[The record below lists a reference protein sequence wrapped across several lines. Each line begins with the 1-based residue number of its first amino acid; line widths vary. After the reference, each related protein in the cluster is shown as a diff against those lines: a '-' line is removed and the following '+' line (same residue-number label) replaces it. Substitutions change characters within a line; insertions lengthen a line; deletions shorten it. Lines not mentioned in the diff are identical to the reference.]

1 MIDTIKH
8 FERFESFKK
17 LDLTSDPFHAQFN
30 ETNPSHTNPFW
41 PNGDFGKDEPFYL
54 RHALYA
60 LMNDAFFDVLG
71 GTVDSG
77 EYVIPQEMIDA
88 GFQTPDSSDD
98 EWRRKNAE
106 LWFNWRHND
115 EDPLL
120 DQFSDEM
127 MLESD
132 RNEKFSD
139 LEVPDGW
146 RKVLKPTDVFKM
158 INSQLDIGM
167 LNIIIFKSVLTVRIL
182 PSSNV

>member
-1 MIDTIKH
+1 MIKNL
-8 FERFESFKK
+8 ERFESFKK

-106 LWFNWRHND
+106 LWFDWRHND
-115 EDPLL
+115 GNPLL
-120 DQFSDEM
+120 DQFSDQM

-139 LEVPDGW
+139 LVAPDRW

>member
-1 MIDTIKH
+1 MIKY
-8 FERFESFKK
+8 FERFESFEK
-17 LDLTSDPFHAQFN
+17 LDLTSDTFHAQF
-30 ETNPSHTNPFW
+30 EQTNPSHENPLW
-41 PNGDFGKDEPFYL
+41 PDDDGGAFGKDEPFYL

-71 GTVDSG
+71 GTVDPG

-88 GFQTPDSSDD
+88 GFQTPDSSDG

-115 EDPLL
+115 QDPLL
-120 DQFSDEM
+120 DQFSDTM
-127 MLESD
+127 RLESD
-132 RNEKFSD
+132 GNEKFSD
-139 LEVPDGW
+139 FVAPDGW

-167 LNIIIFKSVLTVRIL
+167 LNIIIF
-182 PSSNV
+182 